1 MDLTIVAL
9 YTICDDLLIS
19 IGHQEHQLAKM
30 SDAEVMT
37 TALVAARY
45 FGGNQQTACAALKT
59 LGYIP
64 NMLGHSRFNRR
75 LHRIPQLFEVLFEYL
90 AEGGKTKNPNDI
102 YIIDTFPVAVCD
114 NIRIPAR
121 VSTKVKRGVGRSQ
134 ASIAIFMVSKHI

>member
-19 IGHQEHQLAKM
+19 IGHQEHPQAKM

-45 FGGNQQTACAALKT
+45 FGGNQQTACAVLKT

-64 NMLGHSRFNRR
+64 NMLGT
-75 LHRIPQLFEVLFEYL
+75 Q
-90 AEGGKTKNPNDI
+90 G
-102 YIIDTFPVAVCD
+102 
-114 NIRIPAR
+114 
-121 VSTKVKRGVGRSQ
+121 
-134 ASIAIFMVSKHI
+134 SIAGCIGYLNFFKCFLNISRGCENEGR

>member
-1 MDLTIVAL
+1 MDLTIVAV

-19 IGHQEHQLAKM
+19 LGHQDHQQAKM

-45 FGGNQQTACAALKT
+45 FAGNQQTACAALKT

-75 LHRIPQLFEVLFEYL
+75 LHRNNSLDKGSNLGYNRHRKVRDHLRVED
-90 AEGGKTKNPNDI
+90 TKI
-102 YIIDTFPVAVCD
+102 TEAG
-114 NIRIPAR
+114 
-121 VSTKVKRGVGRSQ
+121 RGVSP
-134 ASIAIFMVSKHI
+134 